1 MRLAYVNF
9 LVMCVSRIC
18 ICRSLSS
25 ASVSFHRCTSAGVA
39 LPRGPTPTFVDSFCT
54 CEEGVARLLS
64 SFAVTNVRAREKE
77 SGIRR

>member
-39 LPRGPTPTFVDSFCT
+39 LPRGPPTFVDSFFT